1 MAKSDFLQGGVCVD
15 VSNLFFAHIF
25 SLQVFN
31 FEVGLP
37 EIYASEFSATW
48 ILCLRRS
55 DNLVKSF
62 VEKFQQPI
70 FFTVTST
77 YIS

>member
-1 MAKSDFLQGGVCVD
+1 MAKSDFLQVGVCVD

-25 SLQVFN
+25 SIQVFN
-31 FEVGLP
+31 FEVDLP

-48 ILCLRRS
+48 ILCSLRQPS
-55 DNLVKSF
+55 Q
-62 VEKFQQPI
+62 KFCRKIPTAY